1 MALKTNDEIKNFCL
15 KVIKS
20 ESAEEIKN
28 LLEKEGLWKDKS
40 VWRFYGDKSN
50 NISTI
55 NNQAPDPTKA
65 LVEKIANSFD
75 ARLILECK
83 KRGID
88 PKSGNTP
95 KNIK

>member
-1 MALKTNDEIKNFCL
+1 MPLKTNDEIKNFCL

-20 ESAEEIKN
+20 ENAEDIRN
-28 LLEKEGLWKDKS
+28 SLEKEGLWKDKS
-40 VWRFYGDKSN
+40 AWRFYGDKSN
-50 NISTI
+50 NIGTI
-55 NNQAPDPTKA
+55 NNQAPDATKA

-75 ARLILECK
+75 ARLMLECK

-88 PKSGNTP
+88 PKSENSP